1 MYRTLTNH
9 MLLQGIRQ
17 KDRDAFDALYHRLA
31 EPLLDMAMLKTG
43 DRAGAQDIVQE
54 LFIWLWEKAPDISL
68 SDDNDSSVRAYLFG
82 ALRNKIL
89 NYHAALVRQ
98 GKAAG
103 ELLRLAPVAA
113 ETDPQKQVEWRELER
128 AIEKEVEAL
137 PAEMKKIYQLS
148 NRSAMSIQEIAN
160 QLLLSEQTVKNQLG
174 LASRRIRSSL
184 YKFRTWLF

>member
-1 MYRTLTNH
+1 

-31 EPLLDMAMLKTG
+31 EPLLDMALLKTG

-54 LFIWLWEKAPDISL
+54 LFIWLWEKAPEVTL
-68 SDDNDSSVRAYLFG
+68 SDTDNGAVRAYLFG

-89 NYHAALVRQ
+89 NYHAAVARQ

-103 ELLRLAPVAA
+103 ELLHLSSV
-113 ETDPQKQVEWRELER
+113 TTTSDPQKHAEWRELER
-128 AIEKEVEAL
+128 AMEKEVEAL

-148 NRSAMSIQEIAN
+148 NRGAMSIQEIADS
-160 QLLLSEQTVKNQLG
+160 LLLSEQTVKNQLG

-184 YKFRTWLF
+184 YKFRSWLF